1 MASFI
6 PKANGGVIEFSRSIS
21 EWIDK
26 VESGVDEVVAG
37 TIIKTANGLVDQ
49 SPVDTGRFKANWQ
62 ITANSPAQ
70 QSVIDYDK
78 LGAETK
84 RALARQAR
92 AVARAKGTKV
102 IYITNRLDHYSIH
115 LEYGGSGQ
123 APNGI
128 IRVVQ
133 MRLGRYFQEAVE
145 EAKRAL

>member
-62 ITANSPAQ
+62 ITANSPAK

-78 LGAETK
+78 LGTETK
-84 RALARQAR
+84 RALSRQAR
-92 AVARAKGTKV
+92 AVARTKGTKV
-102 IYITNRLDHYSIH
+102 IYITNRLDYSIH

-128 IRVVQ
+128 IRIVQ